1 MSLIETKRLQIIR
14 FSMNCLEAAVEG
26 KEALKKA
33 SGYDVAAEWPNRD
46 YGEILPWLLEQWKKH
61 PEQQKW
67 SGLIVHKGNSMI
79 IEEIGGKGAPDENGV
94 IEIGY
99 GIVPKYEG
107 KGYATEAVRAFVHW
121 LTQCPEVNKVV
132 AECAKENIASKRV
145 LEKAGFQLRA
155 QDDAMLFWELKDNS
169 PA

>member
-1 MSLIETKRLQIIR
+1 MFPIETKRLQIIH
-14 FSMNCLEAAVEG
+14 FSMNCLEAAMEG
-26 KEALKKA
+26 KEALKKV
-33 SGYDVAAEWPNRD
+33 SGYNVAAEWPNRD
-46 YGEILPWLLEQWKKH
+46 YAEILPWLLEQWKKH

-67 SGLIVHKGNSMI
+67 SGLIVHKGDSMI
-79 IEEIGGKGAPDENGV
+79 IGEIGGKGAPDENGV

-121 LTQCPEVNKVV
+121 LKQCPEVHKVA

-145 LEKAGFQLRA
+145 LEKAGFRLKRENSG
-155 QDDAMLFWELKDNS
+155 MLYWEMKEIPS
-169 PA
+169 A